1 MKGWYAHCPT
11 CGAEVWLSRWKWIAM
26 FCWWIAMF
34 CWWYWGIDEAVW
46 PCGVPPELIWKEKD
60 NG

>member
-11 CGAEVWLSRWKWIAM
+11 CGAEVRLARWKWLAK
-26 FCWWIAMF
+26 FRWWS
-34 CWWYWGIDEAVW
+34 CGLDEAVW
-46 PCGVPPELIWKEKD
+46 PCGVPLELIWKEKD